1 VIGRCGAYGKR
12 VVELDETAAPALSPE
27 GGSELLTTNICA
39 RAASRESHRAVRMPR
54 RAQPEISQLSSNPRV
69 IESQFAWGDLLPD
82 MLPDLQE
89 KILEHTATS
98 FAVESYYPIQ
108 LRFSEVGWTEVPYVA
123 RYEFKLMPRNL
134 STSPKIE
141 FTLTRVLDPAFMQ
154 SRLFL
159 ESEVCTQEMLVKN
172 FMFEETFSLLSAVRL
187 EMRSES
193 VGIFRFV
200 QTGAHGEEHL
210 FRTPFW
216 SRVERNTIEEVREK
230 LETMFHVELD

>member
-1 VIGRCGAYGKR
+1 VHWSGYDTTA
-12 VVELDETAAPALSPE
+12 LD
-27 GGSELLTTNICA
+27 
-39 RAASRESHRAVRMPR
+39 
-54 RAQPEISQLSSNPRV
+54 
-69 IESQFAWGDLLPD
+69 IEVDPQRLMSA
-82 MLPDLQE
+82 
-89 KILEHTATS
+89 
-98 FAVESYYPIQ
+98 
-108 LRFSEVGWTEVPYVA
+108 YVA

-141 FTLTRVLDPAFMQ
+141 FTLTRFLDPAFMQ
-154 SRLFL
+154 SRLFI
-159 ESEVCTQEMLVKN
+159 ESEVCTQEMLVKK

-200 QTGAHGEEHL
+200 QTGALGEEHL

-230 LETMFHVELD
+230 LQTMFHVELDSQ

>member
-1 VIGRCGAYGKR
+1 MHWSGYDTTA
-12 VVELDETAAPALSPE
+12 LD
-27 GGSELLTTNICA
+27 
-39 RAASRESHRAVRMPR
+39 
-54 RAQPEISQLSSNPRV
+54 
-69 IESQFAWGDLLPD
+69 IEVDPQRLMSA
-82 MLPDLQE
+82 
-89 KILEHTATS
+89 
-98 FAVESYYPIQ
+98 
-108 LRFSEVGWTEVPYVA
+108 YVA

-134 STSPKIE
+134 STSPKIK
-141 FTLTRVLDPAFMQ
+141 FTLTRFLDPAFMQ

-159 ESEVCTQEMLVKN
+159 ESEVCTQEMLVNN

-200 QTGAHGEEHL
+200 QTGALGEEHL

-230 LETMFHVELD
+230 LQTMFHVELDSQ